1 MSKWILI
8 EQKDHELLAETK
20 VLHRECLLFI
30 RNLWFVFLLDRSCLE
45 VVRHLKSAVERTK
58 VLQPELADDEEE
70 TRHTGHLSDQIKVCD
85 KLDLRNLSLLI

>member
-30 RNLWFVFLLDRSCLE
+30 RSLWYVFLLLRACLE
-45 VVRHLKSAVERTK
+45 VVGHLESAVERAK

-70 TRHTGHLSDQIKVCD
+70 TRHTGHLSDQINVGD
-85 KLDLRNLSLLI
+85 ELYFRD

>member
-8 EQKDHELLAETK
+8 EQKDHELLTKAK

-30 RNLWFVFLLDRSCLE
+30 RNLWFVLLLLRPCLE
-45 VVRHLKSAVERTK
+45 VVGHLEPTVEGAK

-70 TRHTGHLSDQIKVCD
+70 TRHTGHLSDQINVSEDFKF
-85 KLDLRNLSLLI
+85 